1 MWNVRLFYNTGLN
14 TMNIVDKP
22 SRLSGANYIDVPA
35 LDILQGEGLS
45 SVSVK
50 ATRAQVKNVDYMQ
63 LTDTDSGD
71 IFYYSVNGF
80 EMTSMDVASLG
91 ITLDALLTLS
101 QRTNGVENITFLDG
115 ITERHHVAKA
125 DDVYGAFTEEDPLL
139 VPSKELGYAE
149 ATVFN
154 DTTGAQTL
162 IVESLVDLDKA
173 GVNTEAVVYTDP
185 VSGEGVTVPA
195 ALESVDDP
203 TYVFP
208 SWKNPEIA
216 TAGSAYYD
224 RSETKAQKGLDR
236 VRELGLDS
244 GTILS
249 SFKIPS
255 YMISTIKTAPNSKI
269 EYITGNQ
276 GHNDLTGL
284 PFEYANV
291 RNKRVLYGSTSA
303 YMIFSTA
310 SGQSMSFKPEDLYVS
325 GETSP
330 TIYCDID
337 PRAKGHP
344 IFRFRYYKGI
354 DVIQSNFFQNAVY
367 GMEWA
372 EAPLVYT
379 GQSGSA
385 LTELR
390 YNTSREMSQQF
401 YENNRKGIAAEQLMD
416 HAQVWG
422 NMVGDMLGGALGGN
436 YAFGPQA
443 GLQSLAP
450 VKALQRG
457 LGHLGDAIS
466 LTGRDTMRDF
476 QKARLEDEYNLNAKR
491 EFQEL
496 KIATTIQAPD
506 IHFPRSETMRD
517 FLGNGAYV
525 IQYRI
530 QASDLQKLDKVLDM
544 YGYKDT
550 KPIEASDFTN
560 RSKFNFV
567 KANNI
572 TIGGNHP
579 KWLREAAAAQLG
591 AGCRVWHQLPD
602 VAAYTDGTNV

>member
-50 ATRAQVKNVDYMQ
+50 ATRAQVKNVDYMR
-63 LTDTDSGD
+63 LTDTESGD
-71 IFYYSVNGF
+71 IFYYEVKSFMGTSV
-80 EMTSMDVASLG
+80 DVQSLS
-91 ITLDALLTLS
+91 IVLDALMTLS
-101 QRTNGVENITFLDG
+101 QRTNGIENIKFLDG

-125 DDVYGAFTEEDPLL
+125 DDSYGAYTEEDPLI

-149 ATVFN
+149 ASVFN
-154 DTTGAQTL
+154 DPTGEQAL

-173 GVNTEAVVYTDP
+173 GTNTDAVVYTDP
-185 VSGEGVTVPA
+185 VSGEGVPVPA
-195 ALESVDDP
+195 ALECVDTP
-203 TYVFP
+203 TSVFP
-208 SWKNPEIA
+208 SWNAPYTT
-216 TAGSAYYD
+216 TAGSAYFD
-224 RSETKAQKGLDR
+224 RSEAKCQKGLDR
-236 VRELGLDS
+236 VRELGLDT

-249 SFKIPS
+249 SFKIPA
-255 YMISTIKTAPNSKI
+255 YMVNILKTSPNSKI
-269 EYITGNQ
+269 THITGQQ

-291 RNKRVLYGSTSA
+291 RNKRLLYGSTSA
-303 YMIFSTA
+303 YVIFSTA
-310 SGQSMSFKPEDLYVS
+310 SGQSMSFKPEDLYKA
-325 GETSP
+325 GATSP
-330 TIYCDID
+330 TIYCDVD
-337 PRAKGHP
+337 ARAKGHP

-354 DVIQSNFFQNAVY
+354 DVIQKNFFQNAVY

-390 YNTSREMSQQF
+390 YNTSREMAQQF
-401 YENNRKGIAAEQLMD
+401 YENNRKAISAEQVLD

-422 NMVGDMLGGALGGN
+422 DMIGDMLGKGLGNGAV
-436 YAFGPQA
+436 AFPGLAIANAAQT
-443 GLQSLAP
+443 GLQ
-450 VKALQRG
+450 
-457 LGHLGDAIS
+457 HLGDAIA
-466 LTGRDTMRDF
+466 LTGRDTMRDL
-476 QKARLEDEYNLNAKR
+476 QKARLADEYNLNAQK

-517 FLGNGAYV
+517 FMGNGVYV

-530 QASDLQKLDKVLDM
+530 QASDLKKLDKILDM

-591 AGCRVWHQLPD
+591 AGVRVWHQLPD
-602 VAAYTDGTNV
+602 VTAYTDGSNV

>member
-14 TMNIVDKP
+14 SINIADKP
-22 SRLSGANYIDVPA
+22 SRLASAQYIDLPA
-35 LDILQGEGLS
+35 LDILQGEGLE

-50 ATRAQVKNVDYMQ
+50 ATRAQVKNVDFMQ
-63 LTDTDSGD
+63 LTDTESGD

-80 EMTSMDVASLG
+80 KMTSVDVASLG

-101 QRTNGVENITFLDG
+101 QRTNGIENITFLDG

-125 DDVYGAFTEEDPLL
+125 DDVYGAYTEEDPLL

-149 ATVFN
+149 ASVFN
-154 DTTGAQTL
+154 LPAGTNQTL

-173 GVNTEAVVYTDP
+173 GTSTDAVVYTDP
-185 VSGEGVTVPA
+185 VSGEGVPVPA
-195 ALESVDDP
+195 ALETVAD
-203 TYVFP
+203 TTEVYP
-208 SWKNPEIA
+208 SWNSIDIT
-216 TAGSAYYD
+216 TAGSAYFD
-224 RSETKAQKGLDR
+224 RSDAKCQKGLDR
-236 VRELGLDS
+236 VRELGLDT

-249 SFKIPS
+249 SFAIPS
-255 YMISTIKTAPNSKI
+255 YLINIIKASGNNSRI
-269 EYITGNQ
+269 ESITGQ
-276 GHNDLTGL
+276 QFHNDLTGL

-310 SGQSMSFKPEDLYVS
+310 SGQSMSFKPEDLYTA
-325 GETSP
+325 GATAP
-330 TIYCDID
+330 TIYCDVD
-337 PRAKGHP
+337 ARAKGHP
-344 IFRFRYYKGI
+344 IYRFRYFKGI
-354 DVIQSNFFQNAVY
+354 DVIKNNFFQNAVY

-390 YNTSREMSQQF
+390 YNTSREMAQQF
-401 YENNRKGIAAEQLMD
+401 YENNRKSISAEQLLD

-422 NMVGDMLGGALGGN
+422 NMVGDMLGKGLGNGAASYPGLAIAN
-436 YAFGPQA
+436 AAQA
-443 GLQSLAP
+443 GFQ
-450 VKALQRG
+450 
-457 LGHLGDAIS
+457 HLGDAIA

-476 QKARLEDEYNLNAKR
+476 QKARLADEYNLNAQK

-517 FLGNGAYV
+517 FLGNGLYV

-530 QASDLQKLDKVLDM
+530 QASDLRKLDKILDM

-591 AGCRVWHQLPD
+591 AGVRVWHQLPD
-602 VAAYTDGTNV
+602 VAAYTDGSNV